1 MKGRKNTEDV
11 KKMRYFDR
19 RKISVVSRSNKPKLI
34 ITDNLDE
41 PTAVVNADFTF
52 KNQDFKDGIARG
64 SILI

>member
-1 MKGRKNTEDV
+1 
-11 KKMRYFDR
+11 MRYFDK